1 MEDDA
6 CPRLPLPGLRL
17 LLPFVELADDDFR
30 DFTNLKTFF
39 ILAILILNDI
49 LQFYVF
55 KVYDIFAWSSK
66 ITTVLLSSYDM
77 QYIEIYTKGMQ
88 VCNEYDVWLFLLL
101 LSLVASSYAKLI
113 SVMRRRHKETNVD
126 MYCTC
131 FVERTYPLKEYEIIR
146 KRERYLREINML
158 SSNTNIF

>member
-1 MEDDA
+1 MKSKH
-6 CPRLPLPGLRL
+6 
-17 LLPFVELADDDFR
+17 FKII
-30 DFTNLKTFF
+30 LKF
-39 ILAILILNDI
+39 D
-49 LQFYVF
+49 VV

-146 KRERYLREINML
+146 KRERYSREINML
-158 SSNTNIF
+158 SSNANIFQMNWKYWIPFILNIMANQS